1 MNDKTLRLM
10 PRAVPRMIRALPE
23 PDELR
28 VLRVVREALRE
39 EPPILKFVPR
49 DLRLPQL

>member
-1 MNDKTLRLM
+1 MNERTLRAL
-10 PRAVPRMIRALPE
+10 PTVEPKPIHALPE
-23 PDELR
+23 PDDLR

-39 EPPILKFVPR
+39 EPPAVRFVPR